1 MKLETLKT
9 TVIGQRLVKA
19 YQVLRQEQADEY
31 VLTYPQGIL
40 GTAKYH
46 QIQEELTNLL
56 LDADRLEK
64 GEEPRWALK
73 HLVMGPPVPD
83 DVAMFEGFDDWGN
96 IQF

>member
-46 QIQEELTNLL
+46 QIQGSLQISSWMQIVSKKAKSHVGL
-56 LDADRLEK
+56 
-64 GEEPRWALK
+64 
-73 HLVMGPPVPD
+73 
-83 DVAMFEGFDDWGN
+83 
-96 IQF
+96 

>member
-1 MKLETLKT
+1 MKIELLKT
-9 TVIGQRLVKA
+9 TVVGQRLVKA
-19 YQVLRQEQADEY
+19 YQVLRQEQAGEY
-31 VLTYPQGIL
+31 VVTYPAGIL

-46 QIQEELTNLL
+46 EIQQEISALL

-64 GEEPRWALK
+64 GEEPRWSLN

>member
-56 LDADRLEK
+56 LDSERLEK

-83 DVAMFEGFDDWGN
+83 DVAMFGGFDDWNN

>member
-19 YQVLRQEQADEY
+19 YQDLRQEQNGEY
-31 VLTYPQGIL
+31 VLTYPAGII
-40 GTAKYH
+40 GTTKYH
-46 QIQEELTNLL
+46 EIQKEITNLL
-56 LDADRLEK
+56 LDADRLLQGK
-64 GEEPRWALK
+64 EPRWSLN

-83 DVAMFEGFDDWGN
+83 EMAMFEGDLDWNN

>member
-1 MKLETLKT
+1 MKIELLKT
-9 TVIGQRLVKA
+9 TVVGQRLVKA

-46 QIQEELTNLL
+46 EIQQEISALI

-64 GEEPRWALK
+64 GEDPKWALK
-73 HLVMGPPVPD
+73 HLVMGPSVPD
-83 DVAMFEGFDDWGN
+83 DVAMFGGFDDWNN

>member
-1 MKLETLKT
+1 MKIELLKT
-9 TVIGQRLVKA
+9 TVVGQRLVKA

-31 VLTYPQGIL
+31 VVTYPQGIL